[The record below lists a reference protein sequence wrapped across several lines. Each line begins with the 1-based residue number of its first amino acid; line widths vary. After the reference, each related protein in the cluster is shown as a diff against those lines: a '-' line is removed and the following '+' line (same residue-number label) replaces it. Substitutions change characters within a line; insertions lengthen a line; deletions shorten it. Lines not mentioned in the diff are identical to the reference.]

1 MIKSVPIEPS
11 VFEMAD
17 VRVGIIRSADPAE
30 GCRSPAYRLL
40 VDFGPEIGTL
50 KSIAQATHY
59 PADTLIGKQVLAV
72 INLKPRQ
79 VGKHLSEVLV
89 LGVPTE
95 TAGTALVVPDVASF
109 PGARLF

>member
-1 MIKSVPIEPS
+1 MSTSATIDASIFKMV
-11 VFEMAD
+11 D
-17 VRVGIIRSADPAE
+17 VRVGIILSADPAE
-30 GCRSPAYRLL
+30 GCRSPAYKLL
-40 VDFGPEIGTL
+40 LDFGPEIGTR

-79 VGKHLSEVLV
+79 MGKHVSEVLV

-95 TAGTALVVPDVASF
+95 TAGTALVGPDFASF

>member
-1 MIKSVPIEPS
+1 MDKTVTIAPS
-11 VFEMAD
+11 VFEMID

-30 GCRSPAYRLL
+30 GCRSPAYKLT
-40 VDFGPEIGTL
+40 VDLGPEIGCL

-59 PADTLIGKQVLAV
+59 PADSLVGKQVLAV

-79 VGKHLSEVLV
+79 VGKHVSEVLV

-95 TAGTALVVPDVASF
+95 AAGTALIVPDFPSF